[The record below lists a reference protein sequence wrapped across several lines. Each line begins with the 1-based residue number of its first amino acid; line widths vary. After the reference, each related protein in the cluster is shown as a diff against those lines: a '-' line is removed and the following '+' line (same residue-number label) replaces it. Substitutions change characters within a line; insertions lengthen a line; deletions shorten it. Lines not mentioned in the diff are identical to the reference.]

1 MEFDEIDA
9 TPLLGL
15 PPANQTDE
23 ISTNTYLG
31 LPPANQTDEIVVTYS
46 VTA

>member
-1 MEFDEIDA
+1 
-9 TPLLGL
+9 L

-31 LPPANQTDEIVVTYS
+31 LPPINQTDEITVSYS